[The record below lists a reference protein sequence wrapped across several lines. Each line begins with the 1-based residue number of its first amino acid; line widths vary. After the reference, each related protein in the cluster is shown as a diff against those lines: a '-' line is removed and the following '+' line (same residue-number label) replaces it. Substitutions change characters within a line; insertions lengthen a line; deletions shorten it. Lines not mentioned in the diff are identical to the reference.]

1 MNLCLQDMADLTGGE
16 LTLGLMPP
24 LAGAWEA
31 VGRIIF
37 AAQEVQPSDVLWC
50 LNDDGCDCQVAFSR
64 GAAGVVSQ
72 QRLTPWPGRFCLQVE
87 DGALALSQVAE
98 ALAGALA
105 AKESFDN
112 PSELKDL
119 QLPAKKA
126 VVIFPPTCER
136 LVASQVLPRCRRA
149 A

>member
-1 MNLCLQDMADLTGGE
+1 MNLCLQDLADLIGGK

-24 LAGAWEA
+24 LAGPWEP
-31 VGRIIF
+31 VGRIVLR
-37 AAQEVQPSDVLWC
+37 AADVQPGDTLWC
-50 LNDDGCDCQVAFSR
+50 LDDAGCNWQIAFSC

-87 DGALALSQVAE
+87 DSALALWQVAE
-98 ALAGALA
+98 ALAEALA
-105 AKESFDN
+105 AKETFDN

-119 QLPAKKA
+119 QLPAKNA
-126 VVIFPPTCER
+126 IAIFPPTCER
-136 LVASQVLPRCRRA
+136 PVANRALHRCRRA